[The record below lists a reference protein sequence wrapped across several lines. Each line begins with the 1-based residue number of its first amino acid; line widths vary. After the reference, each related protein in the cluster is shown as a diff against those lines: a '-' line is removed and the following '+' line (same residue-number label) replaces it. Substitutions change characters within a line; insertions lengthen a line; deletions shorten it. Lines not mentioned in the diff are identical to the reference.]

1 MDARLKTVVKDREI
15 NLESFMEVWS
25 LLSSKGL
32 LQALEA
38 SAGKK
43 ISLFIAEGAGG
54 RVEMLLDVAA
64 ARVGVDLGQ
73 GVRWGR
79 WTASG
84 AGAQISLED
93 GGECRLTGTE
103 PDSVFV
109 G

>member
-1 MDARLKTVVKDREI
+1 MNARLTTVVKDREI
-15 NLESFMEVWS
+15 NLESFMEVWP
-25 LLSSKGL
+25 LLSHKGL

-38 SAGKK
+38 CAGKK
-43 ISLFIAEGAGG
+43 ISLFVGEGADG
-54 RVEMLLDVAA
+54 RVEMLLDVDA

-79 WTASG
+79 WSASG
-84 AGAQISLED
+84 DGVQISLED
-93 GGECRLTGTE
+93 GGECHLTGTE